1 MLFSLLFIV
10 IVKIFMKNFTAG
22 KHITQDKYS
31 SFQPNFINRSWKFDN
46 LELLHQLSIA
56 DRNIGRLDMYSEYVP
71 NINLFIQMH
80 IVKEATQSSK
90 IEGTQTNIEEALLS
104 KKELSQEKRDDWE
117 EVQNYIS
124 ASKNAV
130 NELNDIP
137 FSTRLIKSTH
147 KVLLDN
153 VRGMNKMPGEFRN
166 SQNWI
171 GGTNLSNAKFV
182 PPHHSTIG
190 ELMSDLEKFVH
201 NESLLIP
208 ELIKAAI
215 VHYQF
220 ETIHPFLDGNGRVG
234 RLLITLYLVSK
245 GILKLPILYLS
256 DYFERNR
263 LQYYDCLTKV
273 RETNDINQ
281 WIKFFLTGIVETTR
295 SGITTFDSILKLKD
309 ETDVKIRTLGSR
321 TANAQKLINYMYEQ
335 PIISA
340 KNALEII
347 NQTKPS
353 VYKLLDDLVGLGI
366 LVEKNIVSKSKSY
379 VLDEYLQLFK

>member
-1 MLFSLLFIV
+1 
-10 IVKIFMKNFTAG
+10 MKSFTAG
-22 KHITQDKYS
+22 KYITQDKYS
-31 SFQPNFINRSWKFDN
+31 SFQPEFINRSWKFDN

-56 DRNIGRLDMYSEYVP
+56 DRNIGRLDMYSEYIP
-71 NINLFIQMH
+71 NINLFIRMH
-80 IVKEATQSSK
+80 VVKEATKSSK
-90 IEGTQTNIEEALLS
+90 IEGTQTNIDEALLS
-104 KKELSQEKRDDWE
+104 KKELSQEKRNDWE

-124 ASKNAV
+124 ALNNAV
-130 NELNDIP
+130 NELKNIP

-153 VRGMNKMPGEFRN
+153 VRGMNKLPGEFRK

-171 GGTNLSNAKFV
+171 GGTNLSNAKFI

-245 GILKLPILYLS
+245 RILKLPILYLS

-273 RETNDINQ
+273 RETDDINQ
-281 WIKFFLTGIVETTR
+281 WISFFLTGIIETTR
-295 SGITTFDSILKLKD
+295 SGISTFDNILKLKD
-309 ETDVKIRTLGSR
+309 ETEEKIRTLGSR

-335 PIISA
+335 PILSASDAIS
-340 KNALEII
+340 II
-347 NQTKPS
+347 EQTKPT
-353 VYKLLDDLVGLGI
+353 VYKLLDDLVDLGI

>member
-1 MLFSLLFIV
+1 
-10 IVKIFMKNFTAG
+10 MKNFTAG

-31 SFQPNFINRSWKFDN
+31 SFQPEFINRSWKFDN
-46 LELLHQLSIA
+46 IEILHQLSIA

-90 IEGTQTNIEEALLS
+90 IEGTQTNIDEALLS
-104 KKELSQEKRDDWE
+104 KKQLSQEKRDDWE

-147 KVLLDN
+147 KILLDN

-171 GGTNLSNAKFV
+171 GGTNLNNATFI

-208 ELIKAAI
+208 ELIKTAI

-263 LQYYDCLTKV
+263 LQYYECLTKV

-281 WIKFFLTGIVETTR
+281 WIKFFLTGIIEITR
-295 SGITTFDSILKLKD
+295 NGIATFDSILKLKD
-309 ETDVKIRTLGSR
+309 ETDEKIRTLGSR
-321 TANAQKLINYMYEQ
+321 AANAQKLINYMYEQ

-340 KNALEII
+340 KDALEII

>member
-1 MLFSLLFIV
+1 
-10 IVKIFMKNFTAG
+10 MKSFTAG
-22 KHITQDKYS
+22 KYITQDKYS
-31 SFQPNFINRSWKFDN
+31 SFQPEFINRSWKFDN

-56 DRNIGRLDMYSEYVP
+56 DRNIGRLDMYSEYIP
-71 NINLFIQMH
+71 NINLFIRMH
-80 IVKEATQSSK
+80 VVKEATQSSK
-90 IEGTQTNIEEALLS
+90 IEGTQTNIDEALLS
-104 KKELSQEKRDDWE
+104 KKELSQEKRNDWE

-124 ASKNAV
+124 ALNNAV
-130 NELNDIP
+130 NELKNIP

-153 VRGMNKMPGEFRN
+153 VRGMNKLPGEFRK

-171 GGTNLSNAKFV
+171 GGTNLSNAKFI

-245 GILKLPILYLS
+245 GIIKLPILYLS

-281 WIKFFLTGIVETTR
+281 WINFFLAGIIETTR
-295 SGITTFDSILKLKD
+295 SGITTFDNILKLKD
-309 ETDVKIRTLGSR
+309 ETDEKIRTLGSR

-335 PIISA
+335 PILSASDAIS
-340 KNALEII
+340 II
-347 NQTKPS
+347 EQTKPT
-353 VYKLLDDLVGLGI
+353 VYKLLDDLVDLGI
-366 LVEKNIVSKSKSY
+366 LVQRNIVSKSKSY
-379 VLDEYLQLFK
+379 VLDDYLQLFK